1 MYIVIPFHN
10 TKNYQ
15 LQKNYTNIIYVKNKM
30 NMHNI
35 CQNLTAVL
43 LRLETVVMTTDE
55 GGLGYVSGHS
65 LKQIHMSLEM
75 LD

>member
-1 MYIVIPFHN
+1 
-10 TKNYQ
+10 
-15 LQKNYTNIIYVKNKM
+15 M

-43 LRLETVVMTTDE
+43 LRLETVVMKTDG
-55 GGLGYVSGHS
+55 GGLGSVSGHS